1 MYYWHAE
8 LGAGGKDYRADFVHA
23 PFPKILSSRDALGP
37 KSPNQKGADMMTPI
51 LFAALLTVATPAFAG
66 DWRSIP
72 RTDGV
77 CTLYNENLECVDA
90 ARSFLASST
99 TDGTVA
105 NLNGLLAL

>member
-1 MYYWHAE
+1 MTAT
-8 LGAGGKDYRADFVHA
+8 LK
-23 PFPKILSSRDALGP
+23 K
-37 KSPNQKGADMMTPI
+37 TPI

-77 CTLYNENLECVDA
+77 CTLYNQNLECVDA

-99 TDGTVA
+99 DEGHQR
-105 NLNGLLAL
+105 LS

>member
-1 MYYWHAE
+1 MCITGTPNWA
-8 LGAGGKDYRADFVHA
+8 LTVKTTVPTRAR
-23 PFPKILSSRDALGP
+23 PLSDNSQQSDALGP
-37 KSPNQKGADMMTPI
+37 TSPNQKGADMMTPI
-51 LFAALLTVATPAFAG
+51 LFAALLTVATPAFTG

-105 NLNGLLAL
+105 

>member
-1 MYYWHAE
+1 
-8 LGAGGKDYRADFVHA
+8 
-23 PFPKILSSRDALGP
+23 
-37 KSPNQKGADMMTPI
+37 MMTPI
-51 LFAALLTVATPAFAG
+51 LFAALLTVATIAG

-105 NLNGLLAL
+105 

>member
-1 MYYWHAE
+1 MP
-8 LGAGGKDYRADFVHA
+8 LGRKA
-23 PFPKILSSRDALGP
+23 PT
-37 KSPNQKGADMMTPI
+37 KGVVMIATFKKPV

-90 ARSFLASST
+90 ARFSPLP
-99 TDGTVA
+99 
-105 NLNGLLAL
+105 N

>member
-1 MYYWHAE
+1 MIATF
-8 LGAGGKDYRADFVHA
+8 K
-23 PFPKILSSRDALGP
+23 K
-37 KSPNQKGADMMTPI
+37 PI

-99 TDGTVA
+99 TNGTVA
-105 NLNGLLAL
+105 NLNGLLAV

>member
-1 MYYWHAE
+1 MIATF
-8 LGAGGKDYRADFVHA
+8 K
-23 PFPKILSSRDALGP
+23 K
-37 KSPNQKGADMMTPI
+37 PI

-99 TDGTVA
+99 TDGTPSR
-105 NLNGLLAL
+105 NLNGLLAV